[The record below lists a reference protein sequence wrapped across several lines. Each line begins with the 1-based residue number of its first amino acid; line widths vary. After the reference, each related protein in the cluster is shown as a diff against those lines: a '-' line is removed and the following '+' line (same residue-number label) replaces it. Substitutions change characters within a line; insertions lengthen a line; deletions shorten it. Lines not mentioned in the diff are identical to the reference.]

1 MVSHPSS
8 SSDRQGNNRAGAGN
22 AHGKAEKT
30 PGTPRKEGGPV
41 KDRAI
46 QDAGLKDYVRLL
58 VALLGSGMLLMCGLD
73 SWRMPGKG
81 SFWLCIQGV

>member
-1 MVSHPSS
+1 
-8 SSDRQGNNRAGAGN
+8 
-22 AHGKAEKT
+22 
-30 PGTPRKEGGPV
+30 V

-58 VALLGSGMLLMCGLD
+58 VALLGLGMLLMCGLD